1 MNNCGISTNR
11 RNIQVIN
18 TSSVGEFRSNPRYND
33 HNVGI
38 LCAASSKNGD
48 FERIRRKGDTNSAS
62 FARKGTSI
70 SLPQADFVNYNQS
83 MICRSPSYRVCWTR
97 HRCIYYS
104 KMACDST
111 YLCTRLPA

>member
-1 MNNCGISTNR
+1 MD
-11 RNIQVIN
+11 

-62 FARKGTSI
+62 FARKGTAMGNDQLLWIECARPLLAHSI
-70 SLPQADFVNYNQS
+70 QS
-83 MICRSPSYRVCWTR
+83 N
-97 HRCIYYS
+97 
-104 KMACDST
+104 
-111 YLCTRLPA
+111 